1 MLKKT
6 GFSLSFRQK
15 KRKSTGLDHLEK
27 PKQCMVINRSQV
39 YMNGIQSLTAA
50 KMAKM
55 TTTLTM
61 MMTLGENAGS
71 TGGER

>member
-1 MLKKT
+1 
-6 GFSLSFRQK
+6 
-15 KRKSTGLDHLEK
+15 
-27 PKQCMVINRSQV
+27 
-39 YMNGIQSLTAA
+39 MNGILILTAA

-61 MMTLGENAGS
+61 MMTLGKNASG

>member
-1 MLKKT
+1 M
-6 GFSLSFRQK
+6 
-15 KRKSTGLDHLEK
+15 KSQNNGDG
-27 PKQCMVINRSQV
+27 SQV
-39 YMNGIQSLTAA
+39 YMNGIISLTAA

-61 MMTLGENAGS
+61 MMTLVENASG